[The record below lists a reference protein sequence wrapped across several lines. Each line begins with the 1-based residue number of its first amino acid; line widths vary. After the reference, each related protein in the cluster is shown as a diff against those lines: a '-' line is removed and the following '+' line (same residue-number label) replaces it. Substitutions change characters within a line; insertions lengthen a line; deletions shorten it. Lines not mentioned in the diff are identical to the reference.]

1 VRTNPRITTKLLFA
15 ARTGLYLLAA
25 LLIIGCASA
34 TVTPEAVAPPVTAVR
49 PARIVVYDFAVSS
62 AEVTLNQ
69 SILQRTYRAVQ
80 PNEGS
85 QPSQLET
92 GHAVAKDLADSL
104 VKDLQGLGFTV
115 EKRQRGTRVT
125 GNVLIVDG
133 EFLNVDEGNRL
144 RRLVIGFGAGAS
156 KVDTRLQVYQVS
168 DGSPRRVLEF
178 ETHVESAKMPGA
190 AVTMGAGAA
199 ATGAVTV
206 GSAAV
211 AAGMAGVKAHQSSMG
226 ALTDETSEQVTAYL
240 SQYFAKQGWISS
252 DKMRIPKFATPVEP
266 NSVSFPD

>member
-1 VRTNPRITTKLLFA
+1 MRMNPRITILLSA
-15 ARTGLYLLAA
+15 APTCLYLLSA
-25 LLIIGCASA
+25 LLIVGCASA
-34 TVTPEAVAPPVTAVR
+34 TVTPEAVAPPVTEAR

-69 SILQRTYRAVQ
+69 SILQRTYRTAQ
-80 PNEGS
+80 SNETPQHG
-85 QPSQLET
+85 QLEM

-104 VKDLQGLGFTV
+104 VTDLQSLGFTV
-115 EKRQRGTRVT
+115 EKRRRGTLEP
-125 GNVLIVDG
+125 GNVLIVEG

-144 RRLVIGFGAGAS
+144 RRLVIGFGSGAS
-156 KVDTRLQVYQVS
+156 KLDTRVKVYQVS
-168 DGSPRRVLEF
+168 GGSPRRVLEF
-178 ETHVESAKMPGA
+178 QTHVESAKMPGA

-199 ATGAVTV
+199 ATGAVTA
-206 GSAAV
+206 GSAVA

-266 NSVSFPD
+266 SFPDD